1 MERRF
6 DLTYVAA
13 QHCLNEMEIPFLRE
27 LRKNVQFLLHESGM
41 SVDAYARSKKLPK
54 KLLEGILAC
63 NDNAPDL
70 ATDLA
75 LLSDRL
81 GYSVAQ
87 LLSPNLSCGSVDQSL
102 SLSDDPDHLL
112 ARQLGRLI
120 EDFVECDESGR
131 FEVTA
136 LAQEL
141 AEEHLRRTGRPLKA
155 PKAPA

>member
-87 LLSPNLSCGSVDQSL
+87 LLSPNLSCGSEQSV
-102 SLSDDPDHLL
+102 SLSDDPDRLL

-141 AEEHLRRTGRPLKA
+141 AEEHLRRRGKPLN
-155 PKAPA
+155 PKKPSG

>member
-87 LLSPNLSCGSVDQSL
+87 LLSPNLSCGSEQSV
-102 SLSDDPDHLL
+102 SLSDDPDRLL

-141 AEEHLRRTGRPLKA
+141 AEEHLRRSGKPLNPNK
-155 PKAPA
+155 PSG

>member
-1 MERRF
+1 MTFAPLVLSWR
-6 DLTYVAA
+6 LTPNAS
-13 QHCLNEMEIPFLRE
+13 L
-27 LRKNVQFLLHESGM
+27 
-41 SVDAYARSKKLPK
+41 DAT
-54 KLLEGILAC
+54 LA
-63 NDNAPDL
+63 PSR

-87 LLSPNLSCGSVDQSL
+87 LLSPNLSCGSEQSV
-102 SLSDDPDHLL
+102 SLSDDPDRLL

-141 AEEHLRRTGRPLKA
+141 AEEHLRRRGKPLN
-155 PKAPA
+155 PKKPSG